1 MSRPVARFLPVT
13 AATIFTFMGC
23 MPAFSQ
29 DVPQSNATPQSETLR
44 NIRSVT
50 ARKIVLMPV
59 GDASGQGS
67 ALAEFATEVI
77 NQAVRQGGITTVP
90 WFKVNKELKSVLA
103 GGAGSNNPYAQAMQY
118 QMMMM
123 GRGGGAGLASD
134 ENMNELIV
142 AGKKLGARY
151 IIRPVIMKQ
160 SNNTEYKTSIN
171 PFGAMFGIG
180 AAAST
185 KRQDN
190 AEVDVKVDIVSIV
203 EEDIIASRTFSGRS
217 AEVTKDRA
225 NRLDGITG
233 MQVFS
238 GASQMDQTKVAFYDT
253 IDKIVELLQDKT
265 Q

>member
-1 MSRPVARFLPVT
+1 MGKASKAISLLAVSLFAISSSAPVAGQT
-13 AATIFTFMGC
+13 AQPPATSG
-23 MPAFSQ
+23 P
-29 DVPQSNATPQSETLR
+29 ETLR
-44 NIRSVT
+44 NIRSTT

-90 WFKVNKELKSVLA
+90 WFKVNKELKAVLA
-103 GGAGSNNPYAQAMQY
+103 GGTGGANNPYAQVMQY
-118 QMMMM
+118 QMMAM
-123 GRGGGAGLASD
+123 GRGGAGLASD
-134 ENMNELIV
+134 ENMNELII

>member
-1 MSRPVARFLPVT
+1 MLSAIRRSFSLTIASSLTVFCLSPALAQTQALPNS
-13 AATIFTFMGC
+13 A
-23 MPAFSQ
+23 
-29 DVPQSNATPQSETLR
+29 PQTETLR

-50 ARKIVLMPV
+50 ASKIVVMPV
-59 GDASGQGS
+59 TDASGQGS

-77 NQAVRQGGITTVP
+77 NQSVRLGGISTVP
-90 WFKVNKELKSVLA
+90 WFKVNKELKKVLA
-103 GGAGSNNPYAQAMQY
+103 GSPDDDDSIAGAIRY
-118 QMMMM
+118 QMMMS
-123 GRGGGAGLASD
+123 RGGEGLTSD
-134 ENMNELIV
+134 ENMNELII

-151 IIRPVIMKQ
+151 IIRPVILKQ

-190 AEVDVKVDIVSIV
+190 AEVDVKVDIVSIA
-203 EEDIIASRTFSGRS
+203 EEDFIAQKTFSGRS
-217 AEVTKDRA
+217 AQVTKDRA

-238 GASQMDQTKVAFYDT
+238 GASEMDQLKVAFYDT